1 MSIHVIS
8 AVLNCRDKQLTSSR
22 RMVLV
27 CLANYAGG
35 DGRSWPSQRLIA
47 DESGCGIRSV
57 KDHIKWLDDNGF
69 ISRTTKKL
77 GQGNGS
83 RTNYH
88 ISLQRLSEGTKDR
101 GAEIAGANN
110 ARAKSVPCEG
120 SIPPLTNRQEPS
132 ISNSNELDLRDTPPE
147 QPKRKAA
154 PRGAARG
161 SRIPDNWAP
170 SPKDYAYASS
180 KGVTPEE
187 INNEAER
194 FRNHWL
200 SATGRSAT
208 KRDWSA
214 TWRNWIIGDYGI
226 VERKRKAADRA
237 ASNGNRNGGK
247 LSAFERFDQ
256 RMEAAASGQEPRFND
271 ERDGGGGYTIDAEA
285 TRLAG

>member
-27 CLANYAGG
+27 CLANYAGE
-35 DGRSWPSQRLIA
+35 DGRSWPSQKLIA

-83 RTNYH
+83 RTNYR

-101 GAEIAGANN
+101 GAEFAGANN

-154 PRGAARG
+154 PRGAARKCQ
-161 SRIPDNWAP
+161 IPTSWAP
-170 SPKDYAYASS
+170 DPTSYAYGS
-180 KGVTPEE
+180 KRGLTPEE
-187 INNEAER
+187 MNHEADQFRNDAVAKQKRFIDWHAAFRTWLGNSAKWKAER
-194 FRNHWL
+194 
-200 SATGRSAT
+200 AARSNNRPNTAGQPRRGGLVAAGL
-208 KRDWSA
+208 RDISES
-214 TWRNWIIGDYGI
+214 RGYGEP
-226 VERKRKAADRA
+226 VSEERGLGAGYVIDRE
-237 ASNGNRNGGK
+237 AS
-247 LSAFERFDQ
+247 
-256 RMEAAASGQEPRFND
+256 
-271 ERDGGGGYTIDAEA
+271 
-285 TRLAG
+285 

>member
-27 CLANYAGG
+27 CLAIYAGE
-35 DGRSWPSQRLIA
+35 DGRSWPSQKLIA

-271 ERDGGGGYTIDAEA
+271 ERAGGESYTIDAEA